1 MKKLILITGLL
12 LAATG
17 IGLYVVTLPEPAPS
31 KPPAP
36 ISAAVLDRL
45 PQDRKGQVL
54 IYGAYGFTGAGIS
67 KLASEYGITP
77 VLAGRNE
84 SKLKPLAES
93 LGYDYVVLSLEN
105 NHDNLVKV
113 LKHFEIV
120 LHIAGPYTFTGEPML
135 DAVVEAG
142 THYVDLTGENH
153 VIQQQLDRHEEF
165 KAANIMV
172 MPSVGYDV
180 VPTDCLNVYV
190 ADQVDNP
197 TNLTVVINGNY
208 TAAEGA
214 SVSRGTMKSGLEVM
228 GRPLLMRQKGEMVE
242 VSALKV
248 IHRVEDGQ
256 EQTLVQIPWAD
267 MMTSYV
273 STGVPTIEVFQ
284 LRQGELPGWLPRVA
298 QSDFGR
304 RILGWLIDKF
314 APEGPP
320 PGAQETRQT
329 RIVSTATNDAG
340 ESASAA
346 MITPE
351 SYLFTFHSTLIVA
364 KRVIDGHWESGF
376 QTVGKV
382 YGPDLALE
390 VPGVSRMDL

>member
-1 MKKLILITGLL
+1 M
-12 LAATG
+12 AATG

-214 SVSRGTMKSGLEVM
+214 SASRGTMKSGLEVM

-248 IHRVEDGQ
+248 IHRVEGGQ

-284 LRQGELPGWLPRVA
+284 LQQGELPGWLPRMA

-304 RILGWLIDKF
+304 RILVWLIDKY

>member
-1 MKKLILITGLL
+1 MRYV
-12 LAATG
+12 LAVLALVVAAAA
-17 IGLYVVTLPEPAPS
+17 IGLYVVTSPEPT
-31 KPPAP
+31 PPTPPP
-36 ISAAVLDRL
+36 IAAEVLEAL

-67 KLASEYGITP
+67 RLAADYGITP

-105 NHDNLVKV
+105 NHDNLVEV

-120 LHIAGPYTFTGEPML
+120 LHIAGPYTFTGKPML
-135 DAVVEAG
+135 DAVVAAG

-153 VIQQQLDRHEEF
+153 VIQAQLDRDEEF

-172 MPSVGYDV
+172 MPAVGYDV

-190 ADQVDNP
+190 AKKIDNP
-197 TNLTVVINGNY
+197 SKLTVVLNGNY

-214 SVSRGTMKSGLEVM
+214 GASRGTMKSGLEM
-228 GRPLLMRQKGEMVE
+228 IGRPLLMRQNGEMVE
-242 VSALKV
+242 VPALKV
-248 IHRVEDGQ
+248 IKREEEGR

-267 MMTSYV
+267 MITSYV
-273 STGVPTIEVFQ
+273 STGIPTIEVFQ
-284 LRQGELPGWLPRVA
+284 IQEGEFPAWIPRLA
-298 QSDFGR
+298 QYEFGR
-304 RILGWLIDKF
+304 RLLGWLIDNTM
-314 APEGPP
+314 PEGPP
-320 PGAQETRQT
+320 PGAQEKRQT
-329 RIVSTATNDAG
+329 RIVSTVTNDAG

-351 SYLFTFHSTLIVA
+351 GYLLTFHSTLIVA
-364 KRVIDGHWESGF
+364 KRVIDGYWDPGF
-376 QTVGKV
+376 QTVGKL

-390 VPGVSRMDL
+390 VPGVSRTDL

>member
-1 MKKLILITGLL
+1 

-214 SVSRGTMKSGLEVM
+214 SASRGTMKSGLEVM
-228 GRPLLMRQKGEMVE
+228 GRPLLMRQQGEMVE

-248 IHRVEDGQ
+248 IHRVEGGQ

-284 LRQGELPGWLPRVA
+284 LQQGELPGWLPRMA

-304 RILGWLIDKF
+304 RILGWLIDKY

-351 SYLFTFHSTLIVA
+351 AYLLTFHSTLIVA